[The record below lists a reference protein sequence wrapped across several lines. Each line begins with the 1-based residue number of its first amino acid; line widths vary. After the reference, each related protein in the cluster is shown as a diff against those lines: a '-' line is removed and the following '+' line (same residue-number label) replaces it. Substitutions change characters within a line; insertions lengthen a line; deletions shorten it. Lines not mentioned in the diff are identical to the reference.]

1 MTPKKATT
9 TEVDF
14 DDEGD
19 TMFMPHTK
27 SGHALDECVSALQKA
42 VRRGRER
49 EAIYFTREI
58 VDSGFVRFFWRRMMI
73 ISAEECSNDLQ
84 LCAAVGQ
91 LAANAERASKA
102 FTGRVECIIETQAI
116 LHLCRAAKS
125 REACDASGVAYHA
138 VQDGFRIE
146 PHPAA
151 VDMHTRRGRAMG
163 RSLRDF
169 RDEGRHVA
177 GARADDPKCQNLYE
191 ALLWGERQ
199 PYVPRPEE
207 PDGEPDIVFPPAKL
221 PFE

>member
-1 MTPKKATT
+1 MTATKKTK
-9 TEVDF
+9 TEGDF

-27 SGHALDECVSALQKA
+27 SGHPLDECISALQKA

-58 VDSGFVRFFWRRMMI
+58 VDSGFVRFFWRRLMI

-91 LAANAERASKA
+91 LAANAERASKEFA
-102 FTGRVECIIETQAI
+102 GRVECILEVLAV

-138 VQDGFRIE
+138 IKNGLRID
-146 PHPAA
+146 PHRVG

-163 RSLRDF
+163 KSLRDF
-169 RDEGRHVA
+169 RNEGRHVA
-177 GARADDPKCQNLYE
+177 GARPDDPKCQNLYE
-191 ALLWGERQ
+191 ELLWGERQ
-199 PYVPRPEE
+199 PYLPRPEE
-207 PDGEPDIVFPPAKL
+207 PDGEPDIAFPPAKL